1 MQGERGTL
9 QAAVVAADI
18 QPDRKPEAESSTR
31 EAAVLYILLV
41 GEHQQDLKWYNEQQL
56 LNGLPPCACATIG
69 TRDDSSWP

>member
-18 QPDRKPEAESSTR
+18 RPDRKAEAESSTR

-41 GEHQQDLKWYNEQQL
+41 DEHQQDLK
-56 LNGLPPCACATIG
+56 
-69 TRDDSSWP
+69 